1 MIMDQIALIRRELWE
16 HRSLYVTPAVI
27 GLLVSLGTVT
37 GQATFSAFDQAVDLA
52 ILGGSNLGEN
62 ERAAALSALMSGV
75 SVSFV
80 IGMWFLT
87 IFYALDALYAERKDR
102 SILFWRSIPCTDFET
117 VLSKLLTAVIVI
129 PLVTFA
135 FIVVTH
141 LVVLIVSSIWIGIQ
155 GANAGHLIWSAVPL
169 VDNWAATF
177 VFLLAV
183 PLWSSPFIG
192 WFLFVSAFAKRS
204 PFLMAV
210 LPLLI
215 LPMLEKIFFGSSAI
229 VDAFFIRAW
238 KMPLFRGF
246 DPSDFF
252 NEEQHTVTE
261 AISLLSLMDLGGFMT
276 SGGLWIGILVCGLF
290 TTAAIYVRRYR
301 DDS

>member
-16 HRSLYVTPAVI
+16 HRSIYLTPAI
-27 GLLVSLGTVT
+27 IALLMSLGTVT

-62 ERAAALSALMSGV
+62 ERAAAISAVMSGV
-75 SVSFV
+75 SVFFV

-87 IFYALDALYAERKDR
+87 IFYTLDALYAERKDR

-117 VLSKLLTAVIVI
+117 VLSKLLTATFVI

-135 FIVVTH
+135 FVIATH
-141 LVVLIVSSIWIGIQ
+141 IAVLAISSVWIGIQ
-155 GANAGHLIWSAVPL
+155 GANASHMIWSAAPL
-169 VDNWAATF
+169 MDNWAATL

-192 WFLFVSAFAKRS
+192 WFLFVSAFTKRS
-204 PFLMAV
+204 PLMMAV

-215 LPMLEKIFFGSSAI
+215 LPMLEKILLGTSAAAE
-229 VDAFFIRAW
+229 AFYVRAW
-238 KMPLFRGF
+238 KMPLFQGV
-246 DPSDFF
+246 DPTDFF
-252 NEEQHTVTE
+252 DERNNTVPE
-261 AISLLSLMDLGGFMT
+261 AISLFDVMDLGGFLT
-276 SGGLWIGILVCGLF
+276 SGGLWIGIVVCGLF